1 MTRLTRLHSL
11 MPDEYSLYDAKARLS
26 SLVRQVREGRSVII
40 TVHGVPAAELRPV
53 DPSVRPQTLEE
64 RVGELERRGAIVAS
78 RRAPG
83 EANAFPVGPKKRG
96 ALKRFLAER
105 D

>member
-1 MTRLTRLHSL
+1 
-11 MPDEYSLYDAKARLS
+11 MPDEYSLYEAKARLS

-64 RVGELERRGAIVAS
+64 RIAELDARSAIVPG
-78 RRAPG
+78 RRSPG
-83 EANAFPVGPKKRG
+83 EENAFPIGPRVRG
-96 ALKRFLAER
+96 ALKRFLEER